1 MRFRVIHL
9 VILAVTLILF
19 ISAAHGEQTYPS
31 PPDEAGTNQSIG
43 TLVFTD
49 PEFKFELIRTLSGMA
64 AGEADLGECLATA
77 GRIHEGDFESWYTEW
92 NRTGSHFRTVGD
104 EAYARG
110 NVFTAHDAYLRA
122 QTYLRTAEFF
132 LHGNRDDP
140 RILDTWQRSRD
151 TFTDA
156 MKLDPIRMETVRIP
170 YENTTL
176 PGYLYTAPDA
186 EERRP
191 LLIIQTGY
199 DGTQEELRSEAI
211 EGVRRGY
218 TVLTFE
224 GPGQGEMIRVNHIPF
239 RPDWEAVVTPVIDW
253 AVSRPE
259 VDPDR
264 IALWGISFGGYLAP
278 RAATAEHRI
287 TALIADSGI
296 IDFAGDEIEQIK
308 MGFPDP
314 ANTTRDDVLEFIR
327 ENEDEM
333 NRDSYDRMNKS
344 ISTRWVFQQGMYT
357 FGVDSP
363 AEMMLAFA
371 DYSLDG
377 MLDQITAHTL
387 VCDGT
392 NDSKLGSQAWEFFES
407 LTCPKDYLLFT
418 NEYGAGE
425 HCQIGASAQSME
437 GKFDWLDGVLKPERG
452 F

>member
-1 MRFRVIHL
+1 MHYRIPHL
-9 VILAVTLILF
+9 VILAVVLILF
-19 ISAAHGEQTYPS
+19 ISTAYGDQDDSAPHDSSDATQK
-31 PPDEAGTNQSIG
+31 IG
-43 TLVFTD
+43 TFVFTD

-77 GRIHEGDFESWYTEW
+77 GRITEGDFESWYTEW

-104 EAYARG
+104 EAYAQG
-110 NVFTAHDAYLRA
+110 NLFTAHDAYLRA

-132 LHGNRDDP
+132 LHGNPDDP
-140 RILDTWQRSRD
+140 RILDTWERSRD

-156 MKLDPIRMETVRIP
+156 MKLDPVTMESVRIP
-170 YENTTL
+170 YEDTTL
-176 PGYLYTAPDA
+176 PGYLYTAPDQ
-186 EERRP
+186 EGKRP

-224 GPGQGEMIRVNHIPF
+224 GPGQGEMIRVQHIPF

-253 AVSRPE
+253 AVTRPE

-296 IDFAGDEIEQIK
+296 IDMAENEVKPIK
-308 MGFPDP
+308 EGFPDP
-314 ANTTRDDVLEFIR
+314 ANTTRSDVLDYIQ
-327 ENEDEM
+327 ENQDEM
-333 NRDSYDRMNKS
+333 NREIYDQMNKS
-344 ISTRWVFQQGMYT
+344 VSTRWIFQQGMYA

-377 MLDQITAHTL
+377 MLDRITAHTL

-392 NDSKLGSQAWEFFES
+392 NDSKMGSQAWEFFES
-407 LTCPKDYLLFT
+407 LDCPKDYLLFT

-437 GKFDWLDGVLKPERG
+437 GKFDWLDGVLKPGRD